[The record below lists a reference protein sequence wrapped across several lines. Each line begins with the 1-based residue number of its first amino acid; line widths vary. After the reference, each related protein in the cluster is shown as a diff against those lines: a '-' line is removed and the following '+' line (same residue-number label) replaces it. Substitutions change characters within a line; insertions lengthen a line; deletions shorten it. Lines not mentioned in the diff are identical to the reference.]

1 MIGMAVAMGIGRFG
15 YTPIL
20 PYMTEALSLTK
31 SDAGLI
37 AAANYLGY
45 LFGALAGVIGTL
57 GGNRRSWMLWS
68 LATTVLFTA
77 AMAVDPSPYAFMAL
91 RFCGGLASALFMV
104 FGSALVFERLAAA
117 GRSDLTHVYFMGVG
131 AGICASAL
139 LVAWLGASGIGWDG
153 QWIASG
159 ALALAGFVAVFFL
172 IPRATNDSPQPM
184 PAGGSQLDRRIVPM
198 AVAYG
203 LFGFGYVITMTFIS
217 AIARQTPA
225 IAAIEPYIW
234 FVVGVAALPSAAFW
248 LWIGRRFGN
257 PTSFALASLIE
268 AMGVA
273 ATVLF
278 TDASL
283 VLVGAVLTG
292 GTVVGILA
300 LGLSVARDFAQ
311 SSGIDPRRIIAI
323 MTCAF
328 GLGQV
333 IGPAFAGYVADIT
346 GTFTVPT
353 LVATAT
359 LLLAAALGLVVR
371 KQAPGNLRT

>member
-1 MIGMAVAMGIGRFG
+1 
-15 YTPIL
+15 
-20 PYMTEALSLTK
+20 
-31 SDAGLI
+31 
-37 AAANYLGY
+37 
-45 LFGALAGVIGTL
+45 
-57 GGNRRSWMLWS
+57 
-68 LATTVLFTA
+68 
-77 AMAVDPSPYAFMAL
+77 
-91 RFCGGLASALFMV
+91 
-104 FGSALVFERLAAA
+104 
-117 GRSDLTHVYFMGVG
+117 
-131 AGICASAL
+131 
-139 LVAWLGASGIGWDG
+139 
-153 QWIASG
+153 
-159 ALALAGFVAVFFL
+159 
-172 IPRATNDSPQPM
+172 M